1 MSIRGK
7 ADTMNHTALQLLC
20 MSYINGNITDAKRRS
35 RSWSESR
42 IAACLIEDFGYSEHK
57 ARLTAA
63 HMKGADCWQD
73 ACDAK

>member
-1 MSIRGK
+1 
-7 ADTMNHTALQLLC
+7 MNHTALQLLC
-20 MSYINGNITDAKRRS
+20 MSYINGSITDAKRRS

-42 IAACLIEDFGYSEHK
+42 ISACLIDDFGYSEHK

-63 HMKGADCWQD
+63 HMKGADCWQE

>member
-1 MSIRGK
+1 
-7 ADTMNHTALQLLC
+7 MNTKELC
-20 MSYINGNITDAKRRS
+20 ETYINGNITDAKRCS

-42 IAACLIEDFGYSEHK
+42 ISACLIDDYGYSERK

-63 HMKGADCWQD
+63 HTKGADCWQD

>member
-1 MSIRGK
+1 
-7 ADTMNHTALQLLC
+7 MNHTALQNLC
-20 MSYINGNITDAKRRS
+20 STYINGNITDAKRRS

-42 IAACLIEDFGYSEHK
+42 ISACFIDDFGYSERK

-63 HMKGADCWQD
+63 HIKGADCWQD

>member
-1 MSIRGK
+1 
-7 ADTMNHTALQLLC
+7 MNHTALQLLC

-42 IAACLIEDFGYSEHK
+42 ISACLIDDFGYSEHK